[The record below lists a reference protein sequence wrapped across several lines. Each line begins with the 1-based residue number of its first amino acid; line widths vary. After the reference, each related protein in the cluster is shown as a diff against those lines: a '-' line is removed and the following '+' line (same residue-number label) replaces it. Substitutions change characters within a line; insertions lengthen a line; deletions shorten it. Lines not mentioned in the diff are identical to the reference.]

1 MQDYERKGGIHSKVN
16 TKEFE
21 DNFDRIFRAK
31 EIEAEKLKKQREDGC
46 PCTNADKDCKDE
58 DYTRCCAE

>member
-21 DNFDRIFRAK
+21 DNFDRIFRAN
-31 EIEAEKLKKQREDGC
+31 KKAHEDKC
-46 PCTNADKDCKDE
+46 PCTNDEKDSRYKNSDCMKEEHDNRT
-58 DYTRCCAE
+58 D